1 MLQRPPRSESG
12 PLAQQPHPLRSG
24 LRVQP
29 CRITG
34 VNTIRCGQNQVWMVK
49 VNEQQDP
56 CCNLLPFRR
65 GYTKVAGGTQN
76 IQQKRKRTELTY
88 PSSLN
93 HSSLPPSL
101 RSTHTS
107 LPPSLRSIHTS
118 LPPFL
123 RSTHTSLPPSGALT
137 HPPPIRLVT
146 DEPQQGLAPALTLQL
161 RSRTQGHQV
170 EEGAALLKQ

>member
-93 HSSLPPSL
+93 HSSLPPSGAL
-101 RSTHTS
+101 TH
-107 LPPSLRSIHTS
+107 P
-118 LPPFL
+118 
-123 RSTHTSLPPSGALT
+123 SLPPSGAFTHPSLPSSGALT
-137 HPPPIRLVT
+137 HLSL
-146 DEPQQGLAPALTLQL
+146 PQEHSHIPRPSASSQMS
-161 RSRTQGHQV
+161 RSR
-170 EEGAALLKQ
+170 ALPLP